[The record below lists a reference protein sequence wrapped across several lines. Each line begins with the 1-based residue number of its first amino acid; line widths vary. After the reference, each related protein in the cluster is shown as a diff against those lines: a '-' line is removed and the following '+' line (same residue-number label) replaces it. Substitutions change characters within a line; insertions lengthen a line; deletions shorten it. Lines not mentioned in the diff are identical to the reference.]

1 MHSAHT
7 PISPTFNAPS
17 SSSLSPPAASAST
30 ASAASSAYSSSPSGM
45 QASVL
50 ATLVDVSVLATG
62 LPLSFILLGSKAVA
76 VTSQSSLILAL
87 YFGLPSSQPLD
98 EDMLILFRSFA
109 STLANTLL
117 SSFLSLFPT
126 LETRGIVASRDF
138 DAFGSRIPDAL
149 KTTAKQILNELAL
162 DPAIANCILVERDN
176 VLHSTGS
183 VEALAFVANLQVLNS
198 TANDLCNT
206 LSLFFFFFSFF
217 LLLLVELTLRSKSTS
232 EYGARFSAGCPP
244 SWKEVSYLHVHC
256 GLVPVDC
263 PRQAGGSVPGR

>member
-1 MHSAHT
+1 MSSSGICLESLLVMSSSGLLLFRRDYASSSPLIHSAQT
-7 PISPTFNAPS
+7 PITATATTPS
-17 SSSLSPPAASAST
+17 SSTSLSPAAPAAVVSASSVSSV
-30 ASAASSAYSSSPSGM
+30 SAPTGM

-62 LPLSFILLGSKAVA
+62 LPLSFVLLGSKAVA
-76 VTSQSSLILAL
+76 VASQSSLILAL
-87 YFGLPSSQPLD
+87 YFALPSSQPLD
-98 EDMLILFRSFA
+98 EDTLILFRSFA

-198 TANDLCNT
+198 TANDLRN
-206 LSLFFFFFSFF
+206 SFSFFFFFFFSFF
-217 LLLLVELTLRSKSTS
+217 SFLSR
-232 EYGARFSAGCPP
+232 G
-244 SWKEVSYLHVHC
+244 
-256 GLVPVDC
+256 D
-263 PRQAGGSVPGR
+263 